1 MENTYRKDWIILR
14 ASCHGKMNINLAY
27 WDYFLKKKK
36 GVLSYAAPVK
46 IKMISYLQNLSVF
59 HIPWLSIGY
68 TTHNI

>member
-1 MENTYRKDWIILR
+1 
-14 ASCHGKMNINLAY
+14 MNINLAY

-36 GVLSYAAPVK
+36 GVLPYAAPVK